1 MKIFNESPVTD
12 HSEQATAYVAAS
24 ESEKK
29 IVTNHLKTEDVMN
42 EKNINAVK
50 EETAEEM
57 VDTEKSNNRTTDM
70 NGQLSEDIIK
80 LCKKAEKEI
89 VNVLESDGLAGT
101 ILEKNIINLTGAI
114 NTGKI
119 KVARLKM
126 NRKPK
131 AKAIKALKESMKQFG
146 QQIML
151 LIIPAKVAMV
161 LGFEIEGFNGEAISE
176 EELYMT
182 VVIIDGQ
189 TRMQGYLEAI
199 KDEPD
204 SPIGELYAYFPLN
217 WIALSEMLT
226 SINLKVFT
234 WKNSDFMTGVLSNRN
249 IEDEEKVALEY
260 IKELESEGYS
270 YTAACEWVILEKGI
284 IRKTPLVKAMSS
296 SNSSL
301 EFTKAEFGIL
311 ICKAAKNKFSG
322 KNESAIKHK
331 TIPEL
336 IIDKWNMACK
346 ELSQKEATEF
356 MIDFIG
362 RIDYETLTELVSPS
376 GYVRG
381 KDKKKEEFI
390 KKTFNNTFQEY
401 QKSHPYSIFKRNDKS
416 E

>member
-151 LIIPAKVAMV
+151 LIIPS
-161 LGFEIEGFNGEAISE
+161 LLIPAI
-176 EELYMT
+176 L
-182 VVIIDGQ
+182 VD
-189 TRMQGYLEAI
+189 
-199 KDEPD
+199 
-204 SPIGELYAYFPLN
+204 AY
-217 WIALSEMLT
+217 W
-226 SINLKVFT
+226 
-234 WKNSDFMTGVLSNRN
+234 
-249 IEDEEKVALEY
+249 
-260 IKELESEGYS
+260 
-270 YTAACEWVILEKGI
+270 
-284 IRKTPLVKAMSS
+284 
-296 SNSSL
+296 
-301 EFTKAEFGIL
+301 
-311 ICKAAKNKFSG
+311 
-322 KNESAIKHK
+322 
-331 TIPEL
+331 
-336 IIDKWNMACK
+336 
-346 ELSQKEATEF
+346 
-356 MIDFIG
+356 
-362 RIDYETLTELVSPS
+362 
-376 GYVRG
+376 
-381 KDKKKEEFI
+381 
-390 KKTFNNTFQEY
+390 
-401 QKSHPYSIFKRNDKS
+401 
-416 E
+416 